1 MKKNNSN
8 SEVGEDLRIFSGMQ
22 EQNQRD
28 ENDGLDNDG
37 YEGQRYD
44 QRNNSFRGR
53 KRKRARI

>member
-28 ENDGLDNDG
+28 ENDGLDNDR